1 MRIGFITTYFL
12 PFRGGAEET
21 VFHLANQISKNN
33 EVHVFT
39 SDRKN
44 GKIINKK
51 EELFNNIKIHRSSTF
66 FRYRYYVAFYPSL
79 LINLLKYD
87 LDVIHTNSL
96 GFLWHDL
103 CLLIKKLQSPKTK
116 IIITPHGPFMALKN
130 YGFFQILAK
139 LIISFIDRLFC
150 GLYDKVIEVNPYQ
163 SSWLVGYGFKDS
175 DIVHIPN
182 GIDSSL
188 LKITKN
194 NSVLKKNNLNNKLV
208 ISYVGRLHKYK
219 GIDQVLKVLPD
230 LIKIKKNIVFVM
242 MGQEGDYINE
252 LKNLVDSNNLNNS
265 VRFLIDKSDGEK
277 FAILQDSEI
286 FVLPSEWEAF
296 GVSILE
302 AMAKSNAVIS
312 TTTEGG
318 RFLINK
324 DNGLLYDFGD
334 LNALKSCFIK
344 LINNDSL
351 RLSMQKCNHIK
362 ASSFTWQNISK
373 DVENIYKN

>member
-1 MRIGFITTYFL
+1 MKIGFITTYFH

-51 EELFNNIKIHRSSTF
+51 EELFNKIKIHRSSTL
-66 FRYRYYVAFYPSL
+66 FRYRYYLTFYPSL

-96 GFLWHDL
+96 GFLWHDF
-103 CLLIKKLQSPKTK
+103 CLLIKKIQSPNTK
-116 IIITPHGPFMALKN
+116 IILTPHGPFMALKS
-130 YGFFQILAK
+130 YSFFQNLAK
-139 LIISFIDRLFC
+139 SIISFIDKLFC

-163 SSWLVGYGFKDS
+163 YSWLVDYGFKKS

-194 NSVLKKNNLNNKLV
+194 NNVLKKYNLDNKFI

-230 LIKIKKNIVFVM
+230 LINIRKDIVFVM
-242 MGQEGDYINE
+242 MGQEGDFINE
-252 LKNLVDSNNLNNS
+252 LKSVVDSNKLNDN
-265 VRFLIDKSDGEK
+265 VRFLIDKPDSDK

-312 TTTEGG
+312 TNTEGG
-318 RFLINK
+318 KFLINK

-334 LNALKSCFIK
+334 LKALKACFIK

-351 RLSMQKCNHIK
+351 RLNMQKVNHIK
-362 ASSFTWQNISK
+362 ASNLTWQKISK
-373 DVENIYKN
+373 DVEKIYTS